1 MFCPN
6 CGTENDSSALPCKKC
21 GFKLSGVS
29 TSKFK
34 GTMMLNSDQGVQD
47 AIDEHKRARA
57 AAGALASD
65 VETAKPPDA
74 VVGGSRPPPAPPSLA
89 PPASIPD
96 APKGVLQPPRAAAT
110 RRRMGGTMLGVAPQ
124 VGGITPA
131 PPEVTVTPVP
141 PQGVPAGSAA
151 AHGAAPPVTPLAVDV
166 PPVARR
172 AADPLAGTVAMPA
185 VPMQASRPGDV
196 PGEAR
201 PAGRTQPLA
210 AVPETPPHA
219 AAEGPAY
226 PAEQTLEPAAKRRN
240 MAAFTAPMPEQ
251 PSTSAAVNS
260 ETSKP
265 APARGLRPIEIF
277 LTVATC
283 GLYGIV
289 LLLRPRKP

>member
-6 CGTENDSSALPCKKC
+6 CGTQNDSSALPCKKC

-29 TSKFK
+29 ASKFK
-34 GTMMLNSDQGVQD
+34 GTMMLNADQGVQD
-47 AIDEHKRARA
+47 LIDEHKRARA
-57 AAGALASD
+57 AGGAEPSD

-74 VVGGSRPPPAPPSLA
+74 VSGGSRPPPASPPVA
-89 PPASIPD
+89 PPAAIPD
-96 APKGVLQPPRAAAT
+96 APKGVLQPPRAAAS

-124 VGGITPA
+124 VGGVA
-131 PPEVTVTPVP
+131 PPSPEVTATPVP
-141 PQGVPAGSAA
+141 PQGAPAGAVE
-151 AHGAAPPVTPLAVDV
+151 AHGAAPPVTPGAVDV

-185 VPMQASRPGDV
+185 VPMQAARPGDV
-196 PGEAR
+196 PGGAR
-201 PAGRTQPLA
+201 SAGRTQPLA
-210 AVPETPPHA
+210 AVPNA
-219 AAEGPAY
+219 SAEGPDAHSRGET
-226 PAEQTLEPAAKRRN
+226 PEHTAKRRN
-240 MAAFTAPMPEQ
+240 IAPITAPMPAQE
-251 PSTSAAVNS
+251 STSAALHGAA
-260 ETSKP
+260 SKP